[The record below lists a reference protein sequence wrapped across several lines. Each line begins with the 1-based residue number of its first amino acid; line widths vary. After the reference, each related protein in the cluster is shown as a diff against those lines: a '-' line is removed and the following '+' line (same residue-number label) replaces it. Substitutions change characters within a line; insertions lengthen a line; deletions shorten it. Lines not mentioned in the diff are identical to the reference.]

1 MIEGASRVKEKRK
14 KKGGK
19 KGKKGSRQGGS
30 KKSGSSSSSSSS
42 ISISG
47 AGSAADNGGGSQKS
61 ALPTIVLTAAEEVA
75 ASHIVEDH
83 AYSNLEKLHVDVLKE
98 SGVGMSA
105 LNGLPSWL
113 RRFAAVALQFSH
125 FEQRS
130 LLRVLRAEAQR
141 SR

>member
-30 KKSGSSSSSSSS
+30 KKSGSSSSS

>member
-30 KKSGSSSSSSSS
+30 KKSGSSSSSSS
-42 ISISG
+42 ISG
-47 AGSAADNGGGSQKS
+47 AGNAADNGGGSQKS

>member
-30 KKSGSSSSSSSS
+30 KKSGSSSSSS

>member
-30 KKSGSSSSSSSS
+30 KKSGSSSSS

-47 AGSAADNGGGSQKS
+47 AGSAADNGGRSQKS

-98 SGVGMSA
+98 SGVGRSA